1 MLSRPCSEASMTVA
15 HGQNKP
21 EINRPGMSHGLTPL
35 NPTREQL
42 VLNRPNVHLVTGKE
56 GCQLSP
62 CLNGS
67 IRKATVD
74 YQKVLETGYYV
85 FWVILLFELFS
96 QWSRSFSGQDWK
108 YGQGSW
114 QFCLFLKLR
123 ECFSF
128 NLPTSSD
135 PRFLEV
141 LWLPCPFC
149 RFQICRVEQI
159 GASPSFKSEFVNP
172 LWFLRKHS

>member
-1 MLSRPCSEASMTVA
+1 MLSRPRSDGSMTVA
-15 HGQNKP
+15 PGKTNQRL
-21 EINRPGMSHGLTPL
+21 NRPGMSHGLTPL

-85 FWVILLFELFS
+85 F
-96 QWSRSFSGQDWK
+96 
-108 YGQGSW
+108 
-114 QFCLFLKLR
+114 
-123 ECFSF
+123 
-128 NLPTSSD
+128 
-135 PRFLEV
+135 
-141 LWLPCPFC
+141 
-149 RFQICRVEQI
+149 
-159 GASPSFKSEFVNP
+159 
-172 LWFLRKHS
+172 